1 MKAIKIC
8 ARCGSANL
16 LWDAFVHV
24 NDPEDVRVF
33 DDMFCEGCCST
44 NQGYRDVVVEDDFD
58 IYSDNVFELTG
69 E

>member
-8 ARCGSANL
+8 A
-16 LWDAFVHV
+16 
-24 NDPEDVRVF
+24 
-33 DDMFCEGCCST
+33 
-44 NQGYRDVVVEDDFD
+44 GYRDVDVEDDFD

>member
-8 ARCGSANL
+8 ASCGSANL

-24 NDPEDVRVF
+24 NDETDVRIY
-33 DDMFCEGCCST
+33 DDMYCECCGIT
-44 NQGYRDVVVEDDFD
+44 NPGYRDVDVGDDFD
-58 IYSDNVFELTG
+58 TYEDNYFDLIG